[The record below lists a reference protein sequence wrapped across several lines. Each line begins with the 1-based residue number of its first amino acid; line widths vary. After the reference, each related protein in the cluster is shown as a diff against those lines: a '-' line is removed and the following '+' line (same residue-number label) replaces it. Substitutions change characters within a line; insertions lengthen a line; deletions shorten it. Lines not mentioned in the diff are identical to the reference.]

1 MEFLDNI
8 MEFLWSFLYHIV
20 ESVWSLEIRIQNF
33 DTTMWSFHGVSLPD
47 SGVFM
52 EFHYQ
57 IVEFFFLTLTPLNG
71 IFLEFCWCVK
81 NIEIRIY
88 REICNSME
96 QQT

>member
-20 ESVWSLEIRIQNF
+20 ESVWSLEILIQNV
-33 DTTMWSFHGVSLPD
+33 DTTMWSFYGVSLPD
-47 SGVFM
+47 SGVF
-52 EFHYQ
+52 F
-57 IVEFFFLTLTPLNG
+57 LTPLNG
-71 IFLEFCWCVK
+71 ILLEFCWCVE